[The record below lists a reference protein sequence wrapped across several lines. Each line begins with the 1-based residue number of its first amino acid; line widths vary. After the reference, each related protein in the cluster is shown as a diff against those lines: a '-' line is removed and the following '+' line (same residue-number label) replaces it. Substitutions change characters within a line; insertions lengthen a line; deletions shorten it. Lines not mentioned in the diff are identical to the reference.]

1 MFSSMN
7 LPSRSISKEN
17 IRFESRDTHIIKNEE
32 KQKSENLFTD
42 LKSKIYVKEE
52 AVKSNQYQQKTI
64 NLEKRKR
71 SEKIIE
77 KEMSE
82 HVRICSFPD
91 NMPLSSF
98 TDFINPPLR
107 EITEKRVP
115 LSMYEI
121 KEVVNN
127 Y

>member
-1 MFSSMN
+1 M
-7 LPSRSISKEN
+7 
-17 IRFESRDTHIIKNEE
+17 
-32 KQKSENLFTD
+32 
-42 LKSKIYVKEE
+42 KSKIYVKEE